1 MASDLI
7 SWTTFRQ
14 VPMSSLNVF
23 NSDTRVVGGGR
34 FVLIGRLVIVRMET
48 SSSLL
53 ASTSTSAVHL
63 DL

>member
-1 MASDLI
+1 
-7 SWTTFRQ
+7 
-14 VPMSSLNVF
+14 MSSLNVF